1 MRKHGFSLWNVLG
14 LSLVVMV
21 ICGILYPLAITAFG
35 QGLFNKQA
43 DGSLVYNAEGEV
55 VGSELIG
62 QSFHEPGYF
71 HSRVSSINYDAAG
84 SGSPNYAPSNTEMI
98 ERTVQDTNSWLEQNP
113 GVPVGDL
120 PIDLVTN
127 SASGLD
133 PHISPEAA
141 IAQVPRV
148 AENTGIDEN
157 TLQNLIETHTQE
169 PWFGIFGSPGV
180 NVLTLNLAI
189 DEKRTS

>member
-1 MRKHGFSLWNVLG
+1 MKKHGFSLWNILG
-14 LSLVVMV
+14 LSLGVMI
-21 ICGILYPLAITAFG
+21 ICGILYPLAVTAVG

-43 DGSLVYNAEGEV
+43 DGSLVYNGEGEV
-55 VGSELIG
+55 VGSKLIG
-62 QSFHEPGYF
+62 QSFDEPGYF

-84 SGSPNYAPSNTEMI
+84 SGAPNYAPSNPEMI
-98 ERTVQDTNSWLEQNP
+98 ERTIQDTERWLDENP
-113 GVPVGDL
+113 DVPVRDL

-141 IAQVPRV
+141 LAQVPRV
-148 AENTGIDEN
+148 AENTGMDES
-157 TLQNLIETHTQE
+157 TLRNLIEAHTQE
-169 PWFGIFGSPGV
+169 PSLGMFGSPGV

-189 DEKRTS
+189 NEK

>member
-43 DGSLVYNAEGEV
+43 DGSLVYNAEGVV

-141 IAQVPRV
+141 LAQVPRV